1 VSLLLALLAVLH
13 GVPARYHHVHYR
25 TADPAGAMTE
35 AATRLNGVRTIVSGL
50 GVGVRTSDTYLLF
63 DRLRDDEAGEP
74 GLVFDHVAFAAADFE
89 GAVTTL
95 ASVHRVVQRTDDSVL
110 FDTGA
115 MRIEIV
121 RETETA
127 DLFWCPMHP
136 DVRGPSAGKCPICA
150 MDLVPIP
157 PPRIGEYKLDL
168 APQRARRSGLSGL
181 RLTVRDPETNA
192 RVTSFAT
199 VHDKLL
205 HLFIVSSDLSS
216 FAHLHPELRADGTF
230 VLKHE
235 LPPGEYMLFADFLPN
250 GGSSQMVQR
259 AFISPGPR
267 PAARAARPPPTQA
280 DLAATVDG
288 VRFVLDPEA
297 MQAGREACLTL
308 RLTDAKTGAPI
319 GDLESF
325 LGAPAHMLMVRAD
338 LTDALHAHPDEIE
351 TRGPT
356 ISFHPLIPADGVY
369 KIWVQIQRAGK
380 VTTAPF
386 LVTSGR

>member
-1 VSLLLALLAVLH
+1 MASARLCQGSELASVQ
-13 GVPARYHHVHYR
+13 
-25 TADPAGAMTE
+25 
-35 AATRLNGVRTIVSGL
+35 
-50 GVGVRTSDTYLLF
+50 SDTYLLF

-74 GLVFDHVAFAAADFE
+74 GLVFDHLAFAAADFD
-89 GAVTTL
+89 ATVKRL
-95 ASVHRVVQRTDDSVL
+95 ASAYPVIRRTDESVL
-110 FDTGA
+110 FNAGG

-121 RETETA
+121 RETDTA

-136 DVRGPSAGKCPICA
+136 DVRGASSGKCPICG
-150 MDLVPIP
+150 MELVPIP
-157 PPRIGEYKLDL
+157 PPRIGEYKIDL
-168 APQRARRSGLSGL
+168 ALQRGRRSGVSGL

-199 VHDKLL
+199 IHEKRL
-205 HLFIVSSDLSS
+205 HLFIVGRDLSS
-216 FAHLHPELRADGTF
+216 FAHLHPDPQSDGTF

-259 AFISPGPR
+259 AVISPGVR
-267 PAARAARPPPTQA
+267 PAARDALSPPTQA
-280 DLAATVDG
+280 GLAATVDG
-288 VRFVLDPEA
+288 VRFVLEPEE
-297 MQAGREACLTL
+297 MRAGREASLTL

-325 LGAPAHMLMVRAD
+325 LGAPAHMLIVRGD
-338 LTDALHAHPDEIE
+338 LSEAVHAHPDEIE

-356 ISFHPLIPADGVY
+356 INFHPLISAPGVY

-386 LVTSGR
+386 VVTSAR